1 MPDLNILFN
10 IILILISV
18 VQQGNNDLN
27 VVVYYIMNATFVY
40 FINRIITER
49 KSLNFAKRLILVF
62 SIVPFNFILY
72 ELLINKGVHSLQEE
86 FYFIIYIY
94 IGLYTLINIILILS
108 NMRRWKWQ

>member
-1 MPDLNILFN
+1 MPNINILFN
-10 IILILISV
+10 IVLILISL
-18 VQQGNNDLN
+18 VQEGNNDLN
-27 VVVYYIMNATFVY
+27 VVVYCIMNATFVY

-49 KSLNFAKRLILVF
+49 KRLHIAKRLILVF

-72 ELLINKGVHSLQEE
+72 ELLINKGLHSIQEE

-94 IGLYTLINIILILS
+94 IGLYTLINIVLILS